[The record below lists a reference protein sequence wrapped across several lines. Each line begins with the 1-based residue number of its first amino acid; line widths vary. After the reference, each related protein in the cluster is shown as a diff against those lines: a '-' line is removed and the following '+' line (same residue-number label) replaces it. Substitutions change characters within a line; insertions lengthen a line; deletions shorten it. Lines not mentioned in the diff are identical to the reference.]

1 VGLSW
6 EPRSFDPHVSSSYE
20 APTLNRLVF
29 DTLVRQTLDGEY
41 WPSLATDWEVSDDGL
56 IWTFHLRDDV
66 TFHNGT
72 PFTADAVKY
81 SFDRIVDPAT
91 ASEASIT
98 MIGPYESTEVVDDH
112 TVKVHLSEP
121 FGPFLDGTSQAELSI
136 VEPATAEEWGEEFV
150 DHMVGTGPFMFKE
163 WVRQSHLTVV
173 KNPDYNW
180 GPAFFEN
187 QGPPYLDEI
196 TFKFLLEPMVR
207 VGALE
212 TGEVGLIND
221 VPGTDYER
229 LDADPGYAVLQS
241 MFPGV
246 PLVIGMNVT
255 RPPLDDV
262 KVRQAIEYGIDKQA
276 IVDTLFEGLFP
287 LAFGMLAPNTFAYW
301 SGAEDMYAYDPAEAE
316 SLLEEAG
323 WVDTDGDGIRDKDG
337 QPLTLVWP
345 ANEWQRN
352 NEMAEIVQAQ
362 LRRVGIDVIVNV
374 GTYGASWEA
383 WNSCEHN
390 LMDAGFSG
398 TDPDVLSYVL
408 LSSNVGQGY
417 AVTCIEDE
425 EIDDLLIQGRSTAD
439 RDERI
444 APYTEVQQLVMDEAL
459 FVPIRQFGQL
469 VAVRQEVKG
478 MQFDPVGFALV
489 LSQVYLEE

>member
-1 VGLSW
+1 LVVGLSW

-301 SGAEDMYAYDPAEAE
+301 SGAEDM
-316 SLLEEAG
+316 
-323 WVDTDGDGIRDKDG
+323 
-337 QPLTLVWP
+337 
-345 ANEWQRN
+345 
-352 NEMAEIVQAQ
+352 
-362 LRRVGIDVIVNV
+362 
-374 GTYGASWEA
+374 
-383 WNSCEHN
+383 
-390 LMDAGFSG
+390 
-398 TDPDVLSYVL
+398 
-408 LSSNVGQGY
+408 
-417 AVTCIEDE
+417 
-425 EIDDLLIQGRSTAD
+425 
-439 RDERI
+439 
-444 APYTEVQQLVMDEAL
+444 
-459 FVPIRQFGQL
+459 
-469 VAVRQEVKG
+469 
-478 MQFDPVGFALV
+478 
-489 LSQVYLEE
+489 